1 MSQAPIFAGTID
13 KGKLN
18 LDNPQRYLVQLS
30 ALNGKKIEL
39 ILRKRRSQRSIQQNA
54 AYWGIAVEI
63 LCNHTGYDKETMHNA
78 LKHKFASHIDSVS
91 GLTVVESTTKMDT
104 KRFMKYY
111 EDIQRWAAEFLNVWI
126 PDPNQADFTN
136 DYGVRR

>member
-13 KGKLN
+13 KGKLI
-18 LDNPQRYLVQLS
+18 LDQPQRYLVQLS

-39 ILRKRRSQRSIQQNA
+39 ILRKRRSQRSIQQNS
-54 AYWGIAVEI
+54 AYWGLAVEI
-63 LCNHTGYDKETMHNA
+63 LCNHTGYDKETMHAA
-78 LKHKFASHIDSVS
+78 LKHKFASHVDGVS

-111 EDIQRWAAEFLNVWI
+111 EDIQRWAAEYLHVYI
-126 PDPNQADFTN
+126 PSPNEV
-136 DYGVRR
+136 DYSRAVNE